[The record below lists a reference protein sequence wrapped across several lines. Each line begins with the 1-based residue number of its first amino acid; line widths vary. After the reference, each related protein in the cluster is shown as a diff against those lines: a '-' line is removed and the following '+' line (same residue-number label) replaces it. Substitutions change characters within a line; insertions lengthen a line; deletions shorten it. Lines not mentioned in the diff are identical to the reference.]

1 MADKRA
7 IGSIA
12 ELYTHAL
19 AVEREAA
26 ARYAELAEFMADHD
40 NRPVA
45 ELFARLA
52 QIEEEHADAI
62 VARAR
67 GLQLPALR
75 SYEHAWFDAGPP
87 ETVAH
92 EFVFRLM
99 TPHDALKVA
108 LEAEQRARAYFE
120 EVFANAT
127 DPDVKMLAAAMIQ
140 EEQQH
145 IDWVERALATDPD
158 PHLDWD
164 RLFAQRRVVLPP
176 GPGVDV
182 PVRAATPKAPKR
194 TARPATAR
202 KKPAA
207 RKPVSRRK
215 PAPKRKAVPKGKTTP
230 KRKVAKTG
238 AARRAAAKP
247 RKAAAKKKAAR
258 RR

>member
-1 MADKRA
+1 
-7 IGSIA
+7 
-12 ELYTHAL
+12 
-19 AVEREAA
+19 
-26 ARYAELAEFMADHD
+26 MADHD

-62 VARAR
+62 VARVR

-120 EVFANAT
+120 EVFASAT

-176 GPGVDV
+176 GPGVEE
-182 PVRAATPKAPKR
+182 PVRAAKARTPKK

-207 RKPVSRRK
+207 RKPASRRK
-215 PAPKRKAVPKGKTTP
+215 PAPKRKA
-230 KRKVAKTG
+230 AKAR
-238 AARRAAAKP
+238 AAKRAAAHP

-258 RR
+258 RRK